1 MKSGL
6 YTVPGDSATA
16 FAAVTARRLAAPTT
30 KLSKR

>member
-16 FAAVTARRLAAPTT
+16 FAAVTARRFADPTT
-30 KLSKR
+30 KVSNR